1 MKDIFKQYKKWLC
14 TILNFVRLAQQ
25 NELLLFKTCNTVSQ
39 EKYDDHLSGL
49 KCLVNKT
56 AQFYGDII
64 DHYATLKNSR
74 IDTTKK
80 K

>member
-1 MKDIFKQYKKWLC
+1 MKTY
-14 TILNFVRLAQQ
+14 V
-25 NELLLFKTCNTVSQ
+25 CNTVSQ

-74 IDTTKK
+74 INTTKK
-80 K
+80 KNNFTSNRPIMQV